1 MTNKNTK
8 HIGYFS
14 HNNMHGYGASFYN
27 SQFAILGKW
36 ENDFIEGYAIIIELN
51 DLDQSNNIINT
62 NNEFNC
68 NSDEL
73 EMSCKIVKTCKGEII
88 QNTLENEDLN
98 EFKSSKD
105 YKEMI
110 LLYKNRIYP
119 DFLEN
124 LEKSSTEENESN
136 NENNNGNE

>member
-1 MTNKNTK
+1 
-8 HIGYFS
+8 
-14 HNNMHGYGASFYN
+14 
-27 SQFAILGKW
+27 
-36 ENDFIEGYAIIIELN
+36 
-51 DLDQSNNIINT
+51 
-62 NNEFNC
+62 
-68 NSDEL
+68 
-73 EMSCKIVKTCKGEII
+73 MSCKIVKTCKGEII

-119 DFLEN
+119 VFSESS
-124 LEKSSTEENESN
+124 EKSSTEENESN